1 MTDIRNSQNW
11 SFETKQ
17 VHIGQEQPDPA
28 TGARTVPIYASA
40 SFVFDDCQHAADRFA
55 LKDSGNIYGRH
66 GSSCNSFGSSGH
78 YLYISG
84 AGKSRRTHCCFQD
97 DIWRILQSSGSYTAA
112 YKRDHGNICG
122 SGRRGRI

>member
-1 MTDIRNSQNW
+1 MTGIRNSQNW

-28 TGARTVPIYASA
+28 TGARAVPIYASA

-55 LKDSGNIYGRH
+55 LKDSGNIYGRLTNPTEDVFEQRIAALE
-66 GSSCNSFGSSGH
+66 GGTAAMLTSSGQAANFGSRGH

-84 AGKSRRTHCCFQD
+84 TGKGRRTHCCF
-97 DIWRILQSSGSYTAA
+97 
-112 YKRDHGNICG
+112 
-122 SGRRGRI
+122 